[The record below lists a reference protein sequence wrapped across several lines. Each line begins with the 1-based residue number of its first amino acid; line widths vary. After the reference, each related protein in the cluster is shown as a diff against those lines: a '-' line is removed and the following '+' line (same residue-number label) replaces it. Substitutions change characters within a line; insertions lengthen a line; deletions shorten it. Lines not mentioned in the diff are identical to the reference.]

1 MKEVELNTFAGE
13 RRDQFFELLKTL
25 IDNYGCEDHEMTDQ
39 GWIGLF
45 EHLRFVNEKA
55 DLMELSTK
63 EMIIRFVFESVS
75 KDPNRL
81 LPLLKNH
88 KKEPPTH

>member
-1 MKEVELNTFAGE
+1 ME
-13 RRDQFFELLKTL
+13 RSHHKSTKCVF
-25 IDNYGCEDHEMTDQ
+25 G
-39 GWIGLF
+39 
-45 EHLRFVNEKA
+45 VNEKA

-88 KKEPPTH
+88 KVEPPMH